1 MASLLENLYTK
12 NIRKIKRY
20 ILRLKSRKYTFLL
33 FALHLLGWSRL
44 SIKILSQK
52 KKNYRQWSHL
62 VMGKESAAT
71 GC

>member
-52 KKNYRQWSHL
+52 KKKTTVSGHIW
-62 VMGKESAAT
+62 
-71 GC
+71 